1 MMILTGCVSLG
12 PDSTVLAR
20 AEPLARTH
28 AAALAGD
35 DMDAMRA
42 TGRTLLATLAAGAGW
57 N

>member
-12 PDSTVLAR
+12 PDNTVLAR